1 VRRRRR
7 RKEKALRRLE
17 TVTGDLHGTDP
28 PAEVRSSI
36 PINVTL
42 NSTVSDRLWFQTPQ
56 GTEKTI

>member
-17 TVTGDLHGTDP
+17 TVTGDPDP